1 MTGSWDVWTSDNG
14 LHFLGGNGFAAGM
27 IAAAHFTSPWVV
39 LVSVPIAGAEGF
51 RREWRQ
57 HRTDVP
63 RWTKHRIAEALSWV
77 VGAAFGSTVYLL
89 ATLLT

>member
-1 MTGSWDVWTSDNG
+1 MTGSWDVWTVDNA
-14 LHFLGGNGFAAGM
+14 LHFLGGNGFAAAM
-27 IAAAHFTSPWVV
+27 AAPAHFTSPWLV
-39 LVSVPIAGAEGF
+39 LASIPIAAAF
-51 RREWRQ
+51 SFTREWLQ

-63 RWTKHRIAEALSWV
+63 VWNKHRIAEALSWV